1 MKYAFFKGCKMPH
14 FQPDYEKTTRQVMQK
29 LGVELVDL
37 EFNCCGHQVKDQDYL
52 SFLYASIRN
61 IALAEEKGLTI
72 MTPCKCCFG
81 NLMNAV
87 YAVKNDAG
95 LKGKITALLAEE
107 NLIWKGDNNP
117 VHLLTVLRH
126 NIGIDRIK
134 KHVVKEMTGF
144 RVATHYGCHALRPS
158 NVMQFDNPF
167 SPVIFEEL
175 IRATGAETVDWSRR
189 LECCGNPIL
198 EKNRTMSVKMM
209 KNKFEDAAQSGADY
223 ICTAC
228 TYCQIQFEAVRKE
241 EGLNDSYPDAILYSK
256 LLATSFGLDQA
267 TP

>member
-14 FQPDYEKTTRQVMQK
+14 YQPDYEKTTRLVMGQ

-37 EFNCCGHQVKDQDYL
+37 EFNCCGHQVKDQDTV
-52 SFLYASIRN
+52 SFLYAAIRN
-61 IALAEEKGLTI
+61 IAVAETEGFTI
-72 MTPCKCCFG
+72 MTPCKCCIG

-87 YAVKNDAG
+87 HTVDKDPS
-95 LKGKITALLAEE
+95 LKKEITKRLADEK
-107 NLIWKGDNNP
+107 LIWTGIKKP
-117 VHLLTVLRH
+117 VHLLSVLRH
-126 NIGIDRIK
+126 EIGIAAIEK
-134 KHVVKEMTGF
+134 QVVRKMTEYS
-144 RVATHYGCHALRPS
+144 VATHYGCHALRPS

-175 IRATGAETVDWSRR
+175 IHATGAETVDWSRR

-198 EKNRTMSVKMM
+198 EKNRALSVKMM
-209 KNKFEDAAQSGADY
+209 QNKFEDAAHSGADY

-241 EGLNDSYPDAILYSK
+241 ENLRADYPEALLYTK
-256 LLATSFGLDQA
+256 LLALSFGLVQS
-267 TP
+267 